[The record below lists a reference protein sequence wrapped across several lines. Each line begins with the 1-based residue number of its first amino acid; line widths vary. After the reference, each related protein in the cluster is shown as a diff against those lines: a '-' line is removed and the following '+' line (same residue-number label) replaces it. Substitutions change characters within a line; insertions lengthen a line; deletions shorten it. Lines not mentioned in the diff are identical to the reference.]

1 MLKLEILQSL
11 LLKQPQKIVIV
22 PDKQHLKI
30 GEFDRLNTK
39 SNSEKEKNKRII
51 KDDDNE
57 FSKYLDEEIKKYR

>member
-11 LLKQPQKIVIV
+11 LLEQPQKIVIV
-22 PDKQHLKI
+22 PDEKHIKI

-39 SNSEKEKNKRII
+39 SNSEKEKSKRII
-51 KDDDNE
+51 KDDSNE